1 MAIRVKRGRVA
12 SVGIRIGQY
21 TASKLVSSSSLSIG
35 NLSSI
40 TDVDATNRSATN
52 NLLMNNTST
61 QKYEHVSPY
70 HLVDMADGTQDNA
83 MDAGLF

>member
-12 SVGIRIGQY
+12 SVGVRIGQFS
-21 TASKLVSSSSLSIG
+21 ASKLVSSSSLSIG

-40 TDVDATNRSATN
+40 TDVDASNRSATN
-52 NLLMNNTST
+52 SLIMYNNVT

-70 HLVDMADGTQDNA
+70 HLVVMADGPQDNA

>member
-1 MAIRVKRGRVA
+1 MAITVKTNTVPSITVRVGQA
-12 SVGIRIGQY
+12 SAHKI
-21 TASKLVSSSSLSIG
+21 VSSSSFKAG
-35 NLSSI
+35 NLASI
-40 TDVDATNRSATN
+40 NDIDVTNRSATN
-52 NLLMNNTST
+52 SLVMYNATT

>member
-1 MAIRVKRGRVA
+1 MAIRVKRGRST
-12 SVGIRIGQY
+12 SVSIRIGQY
-21 TASKLVSSSSLSIG
+21 SASKLVSSSSLSIG
-35 NLSSI
+35 TLASI
-40 TDVDATNRSATN
+40 TDVDVSNRSATN
-52 NLLMNNTST
+52 NIIMYNTST